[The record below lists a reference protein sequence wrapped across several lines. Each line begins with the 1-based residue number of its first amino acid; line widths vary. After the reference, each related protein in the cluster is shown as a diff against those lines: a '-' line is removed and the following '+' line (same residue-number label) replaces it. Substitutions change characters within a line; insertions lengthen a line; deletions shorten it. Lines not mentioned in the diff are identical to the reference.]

1 MEYIEANPLPEVCF
15 NCTEPECD
23 VCDHGRERWLLSPE
37 DEKELNRKLFQQG
50 LKRKSKAYLLA
61 TLRREMDAVNTE
73 RIDALVSKLKERDN
87 VVQKE
92 IMGAEG

>member
-1 MEYIEANPLPEVCF
+1 MEYIEANPLPEVC
-15 NCTEPECD
+15 NTCAEPDCD

-37 DEKELNRKLFQQG
+37 DETVLKLRLFQQG
-50 LKRKSKAYLLA
+50 LKGKSTANLLA
-61 TLRREMDAVNTE
+61 MLRWEMDAVNTE

-92 IMGAEG
+92 IMEAEG